1 MQRRCL
7 IAVLVVSSALTF
19 SWSVRAQD
27 SLVSPQEIQANW
39 VGKTVVGL
47 LGTGSAAGKTVDL
60 QLKADGTSELSGA
73 FLDAGTWRLSE
84 QGYCNTWKKIRA
96 GQERCFTVAKRG
108 ASVVIIN
115 PDGSINSTVV
125 QIR

>member
-1 MQRRCL
+1 MQRSSL
-7 IAVLVVSSALTF
+7 IGVLFVSSALTL
-19 SWSVRAQD
+19 SMPAHAQD
-27 SLVSPQEIQANW
+27 ALVSQQEIQASW

-47 LGTGSAAGKTVDL
+47 LSTGSAAGKTVDL
-60 QLKADGTSELSGA
+60 QLKADGSSELGGA
-73 FLDAGTWRLSE
+73 FIDAGTWRLWD

-115 PDGSINSTVV
+115 PDGSVNSTVT